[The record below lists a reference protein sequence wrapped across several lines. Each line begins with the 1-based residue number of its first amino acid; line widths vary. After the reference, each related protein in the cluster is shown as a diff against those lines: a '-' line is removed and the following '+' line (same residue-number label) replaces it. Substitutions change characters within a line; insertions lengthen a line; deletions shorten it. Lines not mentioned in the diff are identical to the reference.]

1 MKMIKATIDNT
12 IYVRQVL
19 GTLNLVLAGF
29 LFFGLVLMGNVEPA
43 NGSSILLNGSFESPD
58 HALTQTDGSPYYLY
72 ARTAPLTDWTI
83 LTSGGVEGF
92 DLAIF
97 DSNPLYW
104 VAENGHQYIELESAY
119 GHAIEQTLTTVPGT
133 EYTIRFAY
141 APTAPPIYGFEPGLD
156 DSLRLLWNGVPVATV
171 DGTDTTV
178 SDLDWTYFDFT
189 VMATGATSVIR
200 FEDAFIGEGYVGPL
214 LDAVSVTAV
223 PEPASLLLL
232 SSGLIGI
239 VIARRRKE

>member
-1 MKMIKATIDNT
+1 MKMIKATVDNT
-12 IYVRQVL
+12 ICVRQVR

-29 LFFGLVLMGNVEPA
+29 LLFGLVLMGNVGPA
-43 NGSSILLNGSFESPD
+43 NGSSILLNGSFESPS
-58 HALTQTDGSPYYLY
+58 HTFTPTGDGYPYYLY
-72 ARTAPLTDWTI
+72 TRLAPLADWTI
-83 LTSGGVEGF
+83 VG
-92 DLAIF
+92 AAIPIF
-97 DSNPLYW
+97 DPNPPYW
-104 VAENGHQYIELESAY
+104 VAADGHRYIELESDYAS
-119 GHAIEQTLTTVPGT
+119 AIEQTLTTAPGA

-141 APTAPPIYGFEPGLD
+141 APTAPIYGFEPGLD

-189 VMATGATSVIR
+189 VKATGATSVIR
-200 FEDAFIGEGYVGPL
+200 FEDAFIGVGYEGYVGPF
-214 LDAVSVTAV
+214 LDAVSVAAV

-232 SSGLIGI
+232 GSGLIGI